1 MTSCLVIQHVAP
13 ESAFAIGDA
22 LRTAGVQLETRRTF
36 AGDEVP
42 TDVSAFDG
50 VVVLGG
56 PMSATSDA
64 GFPSR
69 RAEIDLLAA
78 AIGLGIP
85 TLGVCLGA
93 QLLAAAAGAAVTAGG
108 SGPEIGWAPVQLLAA
123 SRSDPLF
130 AGLPDQL
137 TVLHWHGDT
146 FDLPVGAQRLATNS
160 TYRNQAFRIGDLAW
174 GLQFHIEVTA
184 EAVERFLA
192 AFDSEAQQA
201 IGGSSAIRTASD
213 VALDSLRGAR
223 ELVLDRY
230 AALVAERVPGRHLVD
245 LG

>member
-13 ESAFAIGDA
+13 ESVFTIGDA
-22 LRTAGVQLETRRTF
+22 LLASGVQLDTRRTF
-36 AGDEVP
+36 AGDEIP
-42 TDVSAFDG
+42 GDVSSFAG

-64 GFPSR
+64 GFSSR
-69 RAEIDLLAA
+69 RAEIELLAD
-78 AIGLGIP
+78 AIRLGIP

-93 QLLAAAAGAAVTAGG
+93 QLLASAAGAAVVAGG

-123 SRSDPLF
+123 SRTDLLF
-130 AGLPDQL
+130 AGLPEQL

-146 FDLPVGAQRLATNS
+146 FELPVGSVRLATNA
-160 TYRNQAFRIGDLAW
+160 TYRNQAFRVGELAW

-184 EAVERFLA
+184 EAVERFLR
-192 AFDSEAQQA
+192 
-201 IGGSSAIRTASD
+201 IASD
-213 VALDSLRGAR
+213 VALNSLRSAR
-223 ELVLDRY
+223 ELVLDRF
-230 AALVAERVPGRHLVD
+230 AALVGERVPGRHLVD

>member
-1 MTSCLVIQHVAP
+1 MTSCLVIQHLAP
-13 ESAFAIGDA
+13 EAAFAIGDA
-22 LRTAGVQLETRRTF
+22 LAAAGVHLDTRRTF
-36 AGDEVP
+36 AGEEIP
-42 TDVSAFDG
+42 ADVSNFDG

-56 PMSATSDA
+56 PMSATSDL

-69 RAEIDLLAA
+69 QQEIDLLSV

-93 QLLAAAAGAAVTAGG
+93 QLLAAAAGAAVIAGQ
-108 SGPEIGWAPVQLLAA
+108 SGPEIGWAPVQLLEA

-130 AGLPDQL
+130 AGLPERL

-146 FDLPVGAQRLATNS
+146 FELPVGARRLATNA
-160 TYRNQAFRIGDLAW
+160 TYRNQAFRVGELAW

-184 EAVERFLA
+184 DAVERFLS
-192 AFDSEAQQA
+192 AFDTEAQQA

-213 VALDSLRGAR
+213 GALSSLRGAR
-223 ELVLDRY
+223 ELVLERF
-230 AALVAERVPGRHLVD
+230 AALVAERVPGRQLVELD
-245 LG
+245 